1 VPATAPRSNPRV
13 LNYGTGPPKD
23 GLEREWDTCPICG
36 LRRWQ
41 LIIVPDR
48 FHCDK
53 CEKAGPG
60 PNTEV
65 AEPEPVQI
73 DFFES
78 TEPAPTLLDP
88 TARAI
93 ASRAH
98 DALTSA
104 AEEWAPPIDEAD
116 AWMAEEMPDE

>member
-1 VPATAPRSNPRV
+1 MATAAPHTPTRV

-23 GLEREWDTCPICG
+23 GLEREWDTCPGCG
-36 LRRWQ
+36 QPRWQ
-41 LIIVPDR
+41 LIIMPDR

-65 AEPEPVQI
+65 AESEPEQIELQVNSKPVQ
-73 DFFES
+73 DLEV
-78 TEPAPTLLDP
+78 
-88 TARAI
+88 
-93 ASRAH
+93 
-98 DALTSA
+98 
-104 AEEWAPPIDEAD
+104 PPIDEAD